1 MDDIIS
7 ILIWLF
13 IIINV
18 LASIKKNKKKQ
29 AETYEESDFDEI
41 ENYPE
46 DGADDETID
55 FFGLKLPVQKK
66 EEAKKISVQE
76 PPESTSITTQTQ
88 YVDEK
93 TAENIDSSA
102 LLDFSKMEEEI
113 KRSQELEKSFFTDEK
128 VGAEKT
134 NVPRTGKSNL
144 LKEKLRD
151 KSELKR
157 AVIFSEILNKPKAL
171 RKHG

>member
-13 IIINV
+13 IIINI

-29 AETYEESDFDEI
+29 AQTYEESDFDEI
-41 ENYPE
+41 EDYPE

-76 PPESTSITTQTQ
+76 PPESASITTQTQ

-93 TAENIDSSA
+93 TAENIDSSG

-113 KRSQELEKSFFTDEK
+113 KKSQELEKSFFADEK
-128 VGAEKT
+128 VETEEKKT
-134 NVPRTGKSNL
+134 AQTVNNNL

-151 KSELKR
+151 KNELKR
-157 AVIFSEILNKPKAL
+157 AVIFSEILNKPKSL